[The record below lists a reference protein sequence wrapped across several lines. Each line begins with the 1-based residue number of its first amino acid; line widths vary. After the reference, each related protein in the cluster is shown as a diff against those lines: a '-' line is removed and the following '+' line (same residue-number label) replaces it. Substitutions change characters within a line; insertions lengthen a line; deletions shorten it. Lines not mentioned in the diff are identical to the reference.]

1 LTRAFAPLYNAAGV
15 APSEEQDV
23 AFWIFKSEPDAYS
36 YDDLVRDGGTV
47 WDGISNNAALL
58 HLRSAAPGDLA
69 LIYHTGDERRA
80 VGIAEVMSGPYPDP
94 RLDDPK
100 LVVVDVRPLHAL
112 SRPVGLAEI
121 KADPFFADFAL
132 VRQGRLSVVPVTAD
146 QWARLLAM
154 AEG

>member
-1 LTRAFAPLYNAAGV
+1 MTK
-15 APSEEQDV
+15 EQAV

-36 YDDLVRDGGTV
+36 YADLVRDGGTI

-58 HLRSAAPGDLA
+58 HLRSARPGDQA
-69 LIYHTGDERRA
+69 LIYHTGDERSA
-80 VGIAEVMSGPYPDP
+80 VGLAEVTSDPYPDP
-94 RLDDPK
+94 KLDDPK
-100 LVVVDVRPLHAL
+100 LVVVDVRPLRAL
-112 SRPVGLAEI
+112 PRPVTLAAV

-132 VRQGRLSVVPVTAD
+132 VRQSRLSVVPVSDA